1 MQIAEIMTSKIEW
14 ISPDTTLQDA
24 ARKMRDLDIG
34 SLTVMENGELL
45 GMVTDR
51 DICCRAVANG
61 RDTAR
66 MKVREIM
73 SRDVATCFSDQDI
86 ADAAHLMEGKHI
98 RRLAVLNRDRKTVGF
113 LSVDDLACYSHD
125 LAGEVLE
132 AACRTAH

>member
-1 MQIAEIMTSKIEW
+1 MDQPRHDAAGRRA
-14 ISPDTTLQDA
+14 QDA
-24 ARKMRDLDIG
+24 RPRHRLAG
-34 SLTVMENGELL
+34 SFAIESVPENGELL

-73 SRDVATCFSDQDI
+73 SKDVTTCFSDQDI
-86 ADAAHLMEGKHI
+86 AVAAHLMEGKHI